1 MEGRE
6 EDATAVIDVGCGGL
20 GSDGEQGEA
29 WLERLFG
36 NGNAHCHLP
45 VRQQVVTVG
54 RYKRWQDEKE
64 VEEGTFDHVHKG
76 LTTQTISTKTVGG
89 GQ

>member
-45 VRQQVVTVG
+45 VRQQVGTVG
-54 RYKRWQDEKE
+54 R
-64 VEEGTFDHVHKG
+64 
-76 LTTQTISTKTVGG
+76 
-89 GQ
+89 

>member
-1 MEGRE
+1 MVPLASLQTPRVEESLVEGRE

-45 VRQQVVTVG
+45 VRQQVGTVG
-54 RYKRWQDEKE
+54 R
-64 VEEGTFDHVHKG
+64 
-76 LTTQTISTKTVGG
+76 
-89 GQ
+89 